1 MSQLIICCPVCKK
14 QYKLIPKDENTIG
27 EKTFTCP
34 NCNYSTQFKN
44 LIKDQWNGEHV
55 TRQHIPGSPPTEQKN
70 HKATKINAG
79 PGSQSR
85 AFLTVAN
92 TNSKFIL
99 NPGIYVL
106 GRMSSDSTATLQIA
120 PDISISRQHARMAV
134 QVVGGK
140 LMAQIMGL
148 KEYNPVL
155 INSKILPHGKHYTLK
170 PGDVIQLGQ
179 TRCIFS
185 I

>member
-1 MSQLIICCPVCKK
+1 MSELVICCPLCKK
-14 QYKLIPKDENTIG
+14 QYKLIPKDETTIG

-34 NCNYSTQFKN
+34 NCRYSTQFKN
-44 LIKDQWNGEHV
+44 LIKDLWDGERV
-55 TRQHIPGSPPTEQKN
+55 TRLHNAGSPPTAKKN
-70 HKATKINAG
+70 HKDTKISGG
-79 PGSQSR
+79 PGKQTQ
-85 AFLTVAN
+85 AFLTVAS

-99 NPGIYVL
+99 GPGIYIL
-106 GRMSSDSTATLQIA
+106 GRKSSDSTASLQIA
-120 PDISISRQHARMAV
+120 PDITISRQHARMAV

-179 TRCIFS
+179 TRCLFS